1 MESTVVLGL
10 SLVALLI
17 LLVLGATIFLAL
29 LHTKAT
35 TGQLRFLLSL
45 QERTDQFLQGMLLA
59 QTEQSEKS
67 LSLIGRLVET
77 TSSSVSDSVAEVLQQ
92 QSLQHQQSMAML
104 QKTVEAAMFGISS
117 SATEM
122 SNLTKAATTL
132 LGTKDPLAYQMAMG
146 AQASFDDQRSNEPYT
161 STQVD
166 AEWQAEQA
174 QMVARNVAAADA
186 AIRLM
191 TDPLGDGAKPNVPY
205 YAVS

>member
-45 QERTDQFLQGMLLA
+45 QERTD
-59 QTEQSEKS
+59 
-67 LSLIGRLVET
+67 
-77 TSSSVSDSVAEVLQQ
+77 
-92 QSLQHQQSMAML
+92 LQHQQSMAML